1 MYIVKAYNILESLTR
16 ENLVAKTGSKHQT
29 PPPDGETT
37 EVQAN
42 ANMEEPA
49 VGAEQTTDATA
60 TAATAS
66 ADDGFISPYFP
77 LSPQP
82 PAQNGDVED
91 ASSDVNSLDSVDT
104 LPAVRSSSA
113 QVPSDAAGREK
124 LLELINASQ
133 NSFAKTVGDHLKAS
147 AKPCKHKDE
156 FSRVIKT
163 RMSKKKRT
171 PHQLPTIGEPRC
183 AKSIM

>member
-1 MYIVKAYNILESLTR
+1 M
-16 ENLVAKTGSKHQT
+16 
-29 PPPDGETT
+29 
-37 EVQAN
+37 
-42 ANMEEPA
+42 
-49 VGAEQTTDATA
+49 GAEQTTDATA

-171 PHQLPTIGEPRC
+171 PQQLPTIGEPRC
-183 AKSIM
+183 AKSLM